1 MSTTPASA
9 ASAPIAR
16 PATFRQRYCR
26 HHGLPEAAFERRL
39 LRHGL
44 PLHAHLLYWLF
55 SLDDNH
61 READLEFV
69 RALGDLR
76 YLGSF
81 NDEAADFV
89 RHPRNRRFS
98 RRFLLLRVSV
108 RRIRGLF
115 EPLMRAA

>member
-16 PATFRQRYCR
+16 PATFRQRYCQR
-26 HHGLPEAAFERRL
+26 RGLPEAAFEHHL
-39 LRHGL
+39 LRRCLL
-44 PLHAHLLYWLF
+44 PHAQLCYWLLA
-55 SLDDNH
+55 LDRDH

-81 NDEAADFV
+81 NGEAADFV

-98 RRFLLLRVSV
+98 RRFLRLRVSV
-108 RRIRGLF
+108 TKARRQF
-115 EPLMRAA
+115 ESLMRAA